1 MGLRLRP
8 FRTSCAKQAKSTWA
22 TLIRTGV
29 GRALPSSGVA
39 ATWSTLWTS
48 WTVLSLEGEG
58 SGSLK
63 RAREAVVVAVAV
75 AGLAPGPGPGPAHG
89 GPAGLVLAPGPA
101 QSLVTGDPEDPQTRI
116 APGLDPGLE
125 PEGPGAAAAP
135 KMMPSFGQ
143 PGLWRLGLSLLS
155 PTIR

>member
-1 MGLRLRP
+1 M
-8 FRTSCAKQAKSTWA
+8 
-22 TLIRTGV
+22 
-29 GRALPSSGVA
+29 
-39 ATWSTLWTS
+39 
-48 WTVLSLEGEG
+48 VLSLEGEG

-63 RAREAVVVAVAV
+63 RAREAVVVVAV
-75 AGLAPGPGPGPAHG
+75 AGLAPGPGQGPAHG

-101 QSLVTGDPEDPQTRI
+101 QSLVTGDPEDPLTRI

-155 PTIR
+155 TTIR